1 MRKVL
6 EVELARVVDQ
16 RLGRV
21 WSLVVEEDV
30 VLQGRVE
37 ATGRAERPSER
48 VVHRTRSVL
57 SERIHHP

>member
-37 ATGRAERPSER
+37 ATGRAERPPER
-48 VVHRTRSVL
+48 VVHRA
-57 SERIHHP
+57 